1 MLRQLGEEG
10 SLRALRIIERSDG
23 GPSSLAEHRQT
34 WTLSRR
40 MLSLLLGD
48 DIQLDPELRELATIE
63 DRVPNAD
70 SLAYSEGLV
79 SRCRTA
85 VETRHGVVSV
95 YGLPGLGR
103 RTLLHAVAAENDL
116 RIIDI
121 RSDRLASMPI
131 EQARPQLRA
140 LARECK
146 VLGRVPLLSCID
158 ALPSEMIA
166 LVGEE
171 LVSRL
176 LGPVFVTC
184 DTARRPPL
192 RWSRPT
198 ISIEA
203 SRPSTRRLGELWQQ
217 SFDHGC
223 ELTGNELA
231 VAFPLAPSLIVQAA
245 ETAKATGT
253 VSLSKLRDGIRSV
266 VEDRLSGL
274 ARRLEVNQ
282 TWSDLVL
289 SRDQSSQ
296 VAELIARL
304 RHRPLVLEEWGFAAK
319 IGKGNGVAALFS
331 GPPGT
336 GKSMCAGLIA
346 NELGLDLYVVD
357 GSKISSKW
365 IGETEKNLAALFDAA
380 EASHAV
386 LLFDE
391 ADALFGKRSDV
402 KSSNDKHANAEV
414 SYLLQRVEHYS
425 GIAILTSNHES
436 AIDPAFQRRLATHVR
451 FELPDA
457 EERSALW
464 KAMIPST
471 APVAEGLDFERLADR
486 YEMSGGY
493 IKNAALR
500 AAFLAADLSTP
511 ITLSLLE
518 HAARAEYEAMGK
530 IAT

>member
-1 MLRQLGEEG
+1 M
-10 SLRALRIIERSDG
+10 
-23 GPSSLAEHRQT
+23 
-34 WTLSRR
+34 
-40 MLSLLLGD
+40 
-48 DIQLDPELRELATIE
+48 
-63 DRVPNAD
+63 
-70 SLAYSEGLV
+70 
-79 SRCRTA
+79 
-85 VETRHGVVSV
+85 
-95 YGLPGLGR
+95 
-103 RTLLHAVAAENDL
+103 
-116 RIIDI
+116 
-121 RSDRLASMPI
+121 
-131 EQARPQLRA
+131 
-140 LARECK
+140 
-146 VLGRVPLLSCID
+146 
-158 ALPSEMIA
+158 
-166 LVGEE
+166 
-171 LVSRL
+171 
-176 LGPVFVTC
+176 
-184 DTARRPPL
+184 
-192 RWSRPT
+192 
-198 ISIEA
+198 
-203 SRPSTRRLGELWQQ
+203 
-217 SFDHGC
+217 
-223 ELTGNELA
+223 
-231 VAFPLAPSLIVQAA
+231 
-245 ETAKATGT
+245 
-253 VSLSKLRDGIRSV
+253 
-266 VEDRLSGL
+266 
-274 ARRLEVNQ
+274 
-282 TWSDLVL
+282 L